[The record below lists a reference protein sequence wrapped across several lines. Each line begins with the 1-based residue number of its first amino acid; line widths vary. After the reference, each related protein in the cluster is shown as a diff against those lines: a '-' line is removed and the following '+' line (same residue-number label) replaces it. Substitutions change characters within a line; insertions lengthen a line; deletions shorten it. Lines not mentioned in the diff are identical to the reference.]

1 MSPHTAGWMRG
12 DQPVQDRD
20 AIFEQ
25 LRATLVELFELDPV
39 RITLEAHLYEDL
51 EIDSIDAID
60 LMERLHRATGRKV
73 GPERFR
79 SVRTVADLV
88 DTVHQ
93 LVNQA

>member
-1 MSPHTAGWMRG
+1 MWG

-20 AIFEQ
+20 EIFGQ
-25 LRATLVELFELDPV
+25 LRAALVELFELDPARV
-39 RITLEAHLYEDL
+39 TLEAHLYDDL

-60 LMERLHRATGRKV
+60 LMEKLHRVTGRKV
-73 GPERFR
+73 RPEQFR

-88 DTVHQ
+88 DTIQQ

>member
-1 MSPHTAGWMRG
+1 MSTDTAGRMRG

-20 AIFEQ
+20 EILRQ
-25 LRATLVELFELDPV
+25 VRATLVELFELEPA

-60 LMERLHRATGRKV
+60 LMERLRRVTGRKV

-79 SVRTVADLV
+79 SVRTVSDLV
-88 DTVHQ
+88 DTVYQ
-93 LVNQA
+93 LLNQP